1 MRPAG
6 PGQCLLLPLRLL
18 PQILDVR
25 PDLARASGQQGL
37 DAESTALGAGQVEGI
52 RPGVDALDLH
62 GPPAAEHLGNVRLR
76 HANALGEGGL
86 REIALGEQ
94 GGDVGAEWG
103 HLTNLCRLRRQCTFG
118 LIHREI
124 LNSWGVVPTERP
136 LMRSVR
142 FAISAGPLTSVRLHL
157 RRAEA
162 TRQGVSLLEVLT
174 AAELFH
180 LQVIRNAMAG
190 EATWEDAVTAIEAT
204 T

>member
-1 MRPAG
+1 
-6 PGQCLLLPLRLL
+6 
-18 PQILDVR
+18 
-25 PDLARASGQQGL
+25 
-37 DAESTALGAGQVEGI
+37 
-52 RPGVDALDLH
+52 
-62 GPPAAEHLGNVRLR
+62 
-76 HANALGEGGL
+76 
-86 REIALGEQ
+86 
-94 GGDVGAEWG
+94 
-103 HLTNLCRLRRQCTFG
+103 
-118 LIHREI
+118 
-124 LNSWGVVPTERP
+124 
-136 LMRSVR
+136 MRSVR